1 MTSFDDDS
9 LAFGK
14 ASLNTQSELLLSNEN
29 QQQIMQSGDVI
40 EVSLDNV
47 GGDIIVTM
55 DTSEAGIQKPILHF
69 VYEHQEE
76 LISSDEKSLVE
87 SELLLNDASLSFEQE
102 NFKNVRVV
110 RYFDLQPG
118 KYQLK
123 LVC

>member
-1 MTSFDDDS
+1 VTSFDDDS

>member
-14 ASLNTQSELLLSNEN
+14 ESLNTQSELLLSNEN

-69 VYEHQEE
+69 VYEHQEA

>member
-1 MTSFDDDS
+1 
-9 LAFGK
+9 
-14 ASLNTQSELLLSNEN
+14 
-29 QQQIMQSGDVI
+29 MQSGDVI

-69 VYEHQEE
+69 VYEHQEA

>member
-1 MTSFDDDS
+1 VTSFDDDS

-69 VYEHQEE
+69 VYEHQEA